1 MLQTK
6 YISLDEFQEYFQ
18 IDLRAEFGTEEAAL
32 AFLKRIEDRLE
43 TFVDSNFNANV
54 NMRWPNF
61 TQYQNTIT
69 NTHYWNKPFM
79 CLKMVILVSIP
90 VTTQKKAK
98 LHVLN
103 VMLLHLT
110 VKQNYVC
117 VASGIETFLICH
129 HSGVYSNGY
138 RYLS

>member
-61 TQYQNTIT
+61 TQYQKY
-69 NTHYWNKPFM
+69 HYKHALLEQAIYVFKNGDISVDSGYDPEKGEIARTERYVIAPNCKAELRLCGVWNRNIPNMSPFW
-79 CLKMVILVSIP
+79 SI
-90 VTTQKKAK
+90 
-98 LHVLN
+98 
-103 VMLLHLT
+103 
-110 VKQNYVC
+110 
-117 VASGIETFLICH
+117 F
-129 HSGVYSNGY
+129 
-138 RYLS
+138 